1 MWFSVLALC
10 QVPVMLGV
18 VMNVLTC
25 LLVLLL
31 LWPAGPLLG
40 SQTAP
45 ASPPPVGLEEHLGD
59 RVPADIAVTD
69 ELGRSRQLGDYFDR
83 PVLLA
88 PVYYRCANVCNV
100 LQANLAQ
107 VLPKLPDDVR
117 SKVRVLSFSFD
128 PEEGPELARNSKKI
142 YRAAVR
148 DGFPME
154 NWVFLTASPDSIR
167 RLTGAIGYRF
177 YRDGSEFVHPVAVV
191 ALAPGGRI
199 ARYLEGTR
207 FLPTDLS
214 LALMEASEGRLGS
227 TITRLAS
234 LCYSYDP
241 EQRGY
246 VFNILRVTGVVVF
259 VSALGLFLVL
269 AFGGRRRPRR
279 T

>member
-1 MWFSVLALC
+1 
-10 QVPVMLGV
+10 
-18 VMNVLTC
+18 MNVLKC
-25 LLVLLL
+25 FLVLLL
-31 LWPAGPLLG
+31 LLPAGTLFG
-40 SQTAP
+40 SPTVP
-45 ASPPPVGLEEHLGD
+45 ASPPPVGLDEHLGEM
-59 RVPADIAVTD
+59 VPTDIAVTD
-69 ELGRSRQLGDYFDR
+69 ELGRSRQLGEYFDR

-88 PVYYRCANVCNV
+88 PVYYRCANVCNA

-107 VLPKLPDDVR
+107 ILPKLPEDIR
-117 SKVRVLSFSFD
+117 PKVRVISFSFD

-148 DGFPME
+148 GGFPMDH
-154 NWVFLTASPDSIR
+154 WVFLTASPDSIR
-167 RLTGAIGYRF
+167 RLTESIGYRF

-199 ARYLEGTR
+199 VRYLEGTR

-279 T
+279 S